1 MAASSWDQIA
11 SEHCYPKLMAHW
23 SSITQSLPTFHL
35 FKPNEGAGPREEPLK
50 TIKEED
56 TSQSVV
62 KEEKEPDINSDGDDD
77 DMEIDVVGVAD
88 TPSRPYNYHK
98 VKNIMNECYQH
109 MNLIRLPLENND
121 LELEKVF
128 SDANYQQQN
137 LLSKCLQVFRDDQLA
152 RLSFSGSQEE
162 AIQRR
167 LSNDTAS
174 KKIRKIFADIKW
186 DPQLTQWLHRT
197 LIRVLDDDML
207 PIYLDVLQVLKTNCP
222 GLVEQMIHIGLGG
235 DGVNEAL
242 KLLLKRPWNPSIGMT
257 NIDKQLHFDPSPLFV
272 TVPHS
277 TAPLG
282 SRRLRLFQSQFN
294 AFGKVFPVIVQ
305 DNKADTGQRTSFRES
320 VENIVQC
327 TLQRV
332 QELKEQFSSRPII
345 LVSWSTSCRIACKVA
360 EVERVACLVNLGLV
374 IDGLDYSWTLS
385 SDPFLNCTTPSIFI
399 IGENSPDR
407 TKETYVEELRSRMKT
422 RTSLVVMHGGDD
434 QLRLTSNDK
443 LSYLITQGMIDRIL
457 IDKIYEFFIY
467 CLPSSLSLDIKIPRK
482 RKSGSSEEPSN
493 SFLSSSVPNSPI
505 VLTATAPAGP
515 DDATRLSSL
524 SSNPLVMRSLL
535 GGGVKTAG
543 MGMARSSG
551 ATPLLPSTKAP
562 RIGRP
567 PKLGRPRSK
576 SSSETKSLGTTKVKG
591 SSNISSRSRSK
602 SGEVEPPPSPQSPPI
617 ASPANGNNSNNASPD
632 TLLSLTKKHLCPIL
646 PITPP
651 KPSLLI
657 PPDTDK

>member
-186 DPQLTQWLHRT
+186 
-197 LIRVLDDDML
+197 
-207 PIYLDVLQVLKTNCP
+207 
-222 GLVEQMIHIGLGG
+222 
-235 DGVNEAL
+235 
-242 KLLLKRPWNPSIGMT
+242 
-257 NIDKQLHFDPSPLFV
+257 LHFDPSPLFV

-374 IDGLDYSWTLS
+374 IDGLDYSWT
-385 SDPFLNCTTPSIFI
+385 
-399 IGENSPDR
+399 
-407 TKETYVEELRSRMKT
+407 
-422 RTSLVVMHGGDD
+422 
-434 QLRLTSNDK
+434 LRLTSNDK